1 MPAASSRRPRSVR
14 SSAISQMSLPPDSD
28 SAEVIRAFWLS
39 VRDHGRRDDMIHR
52 MDSSVV
58 RRRAGPSL
66 AVLGMYIAISFAYS
80 GWCVL
85 PLPARELVGKWQQ
98 NDADIFLWLFAW
110 WPHATLHDAN
120 PSFTR
125 VV

>member
-14 SSAISQMSLPPDSD
+14 SSAMSQMSLPPDSD

-66 AVLGMYIAISFAYS
+66 AVLVMYIAISFAYF
-80 GWCVL
+80 GWRLL
-85 PLPARELVGKWQQ
+85 PPPGPDLVGQWPQ
-98 NDADIFLWLFAW
+98 NDAAIFVW
-110 WPHATLHDAN
+110 
-120 PSFTR
+120 SFSGGAPAILPR
-125 VV
+125 AA